1 MNKILSTNIL
11 IFLLSI
17 VACSSKKNVSESN
30 EKNKNVNGIEKSTVN
45 NSDENITPK
54 NNDTPLSP
62 TKPTN
67 GIQMP
72 TGIYITSSAIDAGF
86 SPSIV
91 SNEDIE
97 GIYLRLSWNSIEPED
112 DKYNWSFIDQQIAQA
127 IQYNKK
133 VVIGIVSGR
142 YTPEWVFGAGVPKLQ
157 FSEIN
162 HRGKGKKAFSVAVA
176 PPWDSK
182 YQSFILDMQTSL
194 RDHLKAKPGFYDA
207 LIMVKFTGMNINT
220 NEMRLPS
227 QDKVTNGK
235 DVTSDAIVIWQSA
248 GYKPSKI
255 ISAFSKLM
263 DGTIGIFPDK
273 AISVPYIPDPQS
285 FPAINEQGA
294 ECKPYEQTVTEQII
308 NLIGKKYNKQ
318 VLVQWNALRSGG
330 KMSKYI
336 NMATSQGI
344 AVGFQL
350 AENEFRI
357 NASGSDASFDE
368 LVKTSI
374 DNKAYYL
381 ESWEPALTQCKTATK
396 NAKSKFRKA
405 AGIN

>member
-86 SPSIV
+86 SPSVV

-133 VVIGIVSGR
+133 VVIGIVSGKVYSR
-142 YTPEWVFGAGVPKLQ
+142 MGVWCR
-157 FSEIN
+157 S
-162 HRGKGKKAFSVAVA
+162 
-176 PPWDSK
+176 
-182 YQSFILDMQTSL
+182 T
-194 RDHLKAKPGFYDA
+194 
-207 LIMVKFTGMNINT
+207 
-220 NEMRLPS
+220 
-227 QDKVTNGK
+227 
-235 DVTSDAIVIWQSA
+235 
-248 GYKPSKI
+248 KI
-255 ISAFSKLM
+255 
-263 DGTIGIFPDK
+263 TI
-273 AISVPYIPDPQS
+273 QR
-285 FPAINEQGA
+285 N
-294 ECKPYEQTVTEQII
+294 
-308 NLIGKKYNKQ
+308 
-318 VLVQWNALRSGG
+318 
-330 KMSKYI
+330 
-336 NMATSQGI
+336 
-344 AVGFQL
+344 
-350 AENEFRI
+350 
-357 NASGSDASFDE
+357 
-368 LVKTSI
+368 
-374 DNKAYYL
+374 
-381 ESWEPALTQCKTATK
+381 
-396 NAKSKFRKA
+396 
-405 AGIN
+405 